1 MRNSLTIMKKDLLKD
16 RPFEQKFRL
25 KLLCVG
31 HNKSNVIKL
40 NPKI

>member
-1 MRNSLTIMKKDLLKD
+1 MKNSLTIMKKDVLKY
-16 RPFEQKFRL
+16 RPFEQNFKL
-25 KLLCVG
+25 KLLRAG